1 MDAAQQEAATLVLWM
16 IIVGTIVT
24 GVVGS
29 AALGWLERRAV
40 SNVMPSPA
48 PEITSSPPA
57 SAPSS
62 PSVSQT
68 DAAPVVVQAAPREPT
83 RAEIL
88 DACKV
93 LRAKGLSRE
102 EARIVFGYLHRRLDN
117 NLWADAAPGAQPA
130 DDEIITPYA
139 GRRTKASYYPEN
151 PELEY
156 VEPRV

>member
-1 MDAAQQEAATLVLWM
+1 MLEMVGLVLM
-16 IIVGTIVT
+16 LTVLIY
-24 GVVGS
+24 
-29 AALGWLERRAV
+29 AV
-40 SNVMPSPA
+40 SKGMIGDLARPYVSMVWPVRQ

-68 DAAPVVVQAAPREPT
+68 DAAPLVVQAAPPEST

-102 EARIVFGYLHRRLDN
+102 DARIVFGYLHRRLDN
-117 NLWADAAPGAQPA
+117 NLWADAAPVAQPA

-139 GRRTKASYYPEN
+139 GRRTKASYYPDQ

-156 VEPRV
+156 VEPRT